1 MIRILIVDD
10 SATIR
15 TLLKAIFE
23 SDPEMLVVGMA
34 SNGVEAAAQT
44 ALLKPDVI
52 TMDILM
58 PVMNGFEATRRIMA
72 ENPTPIVVVT
82 SHVDSVE
89 LNTTFN
95 AIKAGALDVIA
106 KPVGQAY
113 HEFEP
118 MRSRL
123 IDTVKLMA
131 GVKVVRRRSVLP
143 SPGTAPVQHN
153 GQPIAPGAHPG
164 VAVIVIGAST
174 GGPAA
179 LNTLFKMLPS
189 SLPAPVVVVQH
200 MTIGFTE
207 GLVSWLRQESH
218 LPIVLATHNQRVR
231 PGEIYFAPDDQHLE
245 FAARDVMGLNRG
257 PLVSHVRPSVTRL
270 FDSAARVYGSEAIG
284 VLLTGMGDDG
294 AIGLAHLHE
303 QGAPTIAQNEASAVV
318 FGMPKVAVELGAADF
333 VLPLERISP
342 TLLSLLDKRG
352 ARLRR

>member
-15 TLLKAIFE
+15 TLLRAIFE
-23 SDPEMLVVGMA
+23 SDPEMIVVGMA
-34 SNGVEAAAQT
+34 GNGAEAAAQT
-44 ALLKPDVI
+44 ARLKPDVI
-52 TMDILM
+52 TMDIMM

-82 SHVDSVE
+82 SYVDSVE

-106 KPVGQAY
+106 KPTGQAQ
-113 HEFEP
+113 HEFDP
-118 MRSRL
+118 MRDRL
-123 IDTVKLMA
+123 TETVRLMA
-131 GVKVVRRRSVLP
+131 GVKVIRRRPL
-143 SPGTAPVQHN
+143 APAIHAAPLN
-153 GQPIAPGAHPG
+153 GRTGVVGARPA
-164 VAVIVIGAST
+164 VSVIVIGAST

-179 LNTLFKMLPS
+179 LNTLFKMLPAN
-189 SLPAPVVVVQH
+189 LPAPIVVVQH

-207 GLVSWLRQESH
+207 GLVSWLRQESRRAI
-218 LPIVLATHNQRVR
+218 LLAAQNQPIHA
-231 PGEIYFAPDDQHLE
+231 GEIYFAPDDRHLE
-245 FAARDVMGLNRG
+245 FTARGILGLNQG
-257 PLVSHVRPSVTRL
+257 PPVSHVRPSVTRL

-294 AIGLAHLHE
+294 AVGLAHLHS
-303 QGAPTIAQNEASAVV
+303 QGAQTIAQDEATSVV

-342 TLLSLLDKRG
+342 TLLSLLEKRG
-352 ARLRR
+352 AQSPR